1 MDTPALPTWLVPD
14 RATTLAL
21 KRENLYTLYENTLDA
36 VFDRMVEHNYSFYDA
51 VRDDPRGLDPKHM
64 LAWVHKDEA
73 RKMRYY
79 EAQAIAAEGVAQDML
94 RIADGEDKTLEDV
107 NRSALRISTRKWL
120 LGVWNRKRFGE
131 TKQIEQN
138 VTIDIG
144 EAMAAAQQRVLASRS
159 SGDIIDVEA
168 RNT

>member
-21 KRENLYTLYENTLDA
+21 KRENLHTLYECTLDA
-36 VFDRMVEHNYSFYDA
+36 VLERMVEHNYSFYDA

-64 LAWVHKDEA
+64 LAWVHRDET

-94 RIADGEDKTLEDV
+94 RIADAKDSFEDV
-107 NRSALRISTRKWL
+107 QRSTLRISTRKWL

-144 EAMAAAQQRVLASRS
+144 EAMAQAQQRVLASRG
-159 SGDIIDVEA
+159 GDIIDVEA
-168 RNT
+168 RNA